1 MIFIFYAVILLLVL
15 ILIKDAYSKLH
26 TIIAIVFFFVL
37 LHFLL
42 SMLVIPFLE
51 KLLSYVHS
59 VPYVAQLVYSA
70 LFYQVGSLIS
80 TIFEELEY
88 DSIGE
93 LVMIAVRIVLL
104 TYWLTEFATVLSK
117 FSSIL
122 EKLQ

>member
-1 MIFIFYAVILLLVL
+1 M
-15 ILIKDAYSKLH
+15 
-26 TIIAIVFFFVL
+26 
-37 LHFLL
+37 
-42 SMLVIPFLE
+42 
-51 KLLSYVHS
+51 
-59 VPYVAQLVYSA
+59 YSA

>member
-1 MIFIFYAVILLLVL
+1 MIFIFYAVILMLIL
-15 ILIKDAYSKLH
+15 ILIKDSFQKLH
-26 TIIAIVFFFVL
+26 TLIAIIFFFIL

-70 LFYQVGSLIS
+70 LFYQLGSLIH
-80 TIFEELEY
+80 TIFEEQEY
-88 DSIGE
+88 ESIGE

>member
-1 MIFIFYAVILLLVL
+1 MIFIFYAVILLLIL
-15 ILIKDAYSKLH
+15 LLIKDSFEKLH
-26 TIIAIVFFFVL
+26 TLIAIIFFFIL

-42 SMLVIPFLE
+42 SMLVIPFSE

-70 LFYQVGSLIS
+70 MFYQIGALIHS
-80 TIFEELEY
+80 IFEEQEY
-88 DSIGE
+88 ESIGE

-104 TYWLTEFATVLSK
+104 TYWVTEFATVLSK